1 MIVHLIYLRNFF
13 VSRQGFLGSW
23 KYFLQPRIHKNPQ
36 QVLYLVF
43 NSLICR
49 ICQLLSGFCLAT
61 PLKKILFGFDGIIKY
76 IFNGFLFI
84 VTEHIPFL
92 SIPCKL
98 CCSVSSIIWN
108 FFSYFLLAPLIGF
121 IEIVKLFA
129 DIWVQICIENRFKIS
144 WHQMYCSFLFDDLL
158 CRFQKFLTL
167 IIEYL

>member
-36 QVLYLVF
+36 QVLYLLF

-49 ICQLLSGFCLAT
+49 ICQLLSGFCFAT

-92 SIPCKL
+92 SVASSNTSLLVFFLSSLNIFLYSL
-98 CCSVSSIIWN
+98 CLANCV
-108 FFSYFLLAPLIGF
+108 APLAALS
-121 IEIVKLFA
+121 EISLV
-129 DIWVQICIENRFKIS
+129 IS
-144 WHQMYCSFLFDDLL
+144 CWHLS
-158 CRFQKFLTL
+158 
-167 IIEYL
+167 